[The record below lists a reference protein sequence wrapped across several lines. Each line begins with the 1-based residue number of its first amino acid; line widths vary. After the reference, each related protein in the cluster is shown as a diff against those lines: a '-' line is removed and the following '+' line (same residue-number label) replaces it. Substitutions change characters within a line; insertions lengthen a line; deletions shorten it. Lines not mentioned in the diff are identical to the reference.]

1 MNIMVFSLDSTTTET
16 PMLWEIDLQ
25 VDRLEIGERYGTE
38 SNLILSQHFNQSYNE
53 VDYSSHST
61 QVDNPETIE
70 LSIVKLHSF
79 KTE

>member
-1 MNIMVFSLDSTTTET
+1 
-16 PMLWEIDLQ
+16 MLWGIDLQ

-38 SNLILSQHFNQSYNE
+38 SNVTLSQHFNQSYNE

-70 LSIVKLHSF
+70 SYIFKLHSF
-79 KTE
+79 KQEY